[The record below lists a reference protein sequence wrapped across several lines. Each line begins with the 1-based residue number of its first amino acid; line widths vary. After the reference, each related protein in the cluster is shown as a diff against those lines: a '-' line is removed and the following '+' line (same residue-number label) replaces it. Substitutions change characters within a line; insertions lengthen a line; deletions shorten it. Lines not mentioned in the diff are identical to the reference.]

1 MIIEYIKENNMELLC
16 RYLSELNLEKIYSSK
31 IKKTIDDEIDFAK
44 YEFNK
49 ILGKRC
55 YEEMKD
61 KIGK

>member
-1 MIIEYIKENNMELLC
+1 MELLC